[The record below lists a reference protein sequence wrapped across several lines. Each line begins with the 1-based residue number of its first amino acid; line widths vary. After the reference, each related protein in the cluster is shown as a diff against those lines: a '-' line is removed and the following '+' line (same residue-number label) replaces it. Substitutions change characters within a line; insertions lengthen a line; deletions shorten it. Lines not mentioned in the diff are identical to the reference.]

1 MDGIIFSDGLIGA
14 YTETISE
21 ALNGYVL
28 LNKAQFLA
36 WMVPPLAL
44 DLPTNSESR
53 LQNRQA
59 GNEINHQIY
68 QETVQGLAS
77 IVCTGIVEDYGQQQM
92 DNIINDFEK
101 FDILVAV
108 MSDYQDVSTFKRT
121 KTVTQN
127 KMDKVVGFI
136 ITELGECKILPNTV
150 CVKLI
155 CVKPATIK
163 GSLLLGAYFLGIKH
177 SGYDQRGVL
186 ELARGY
192 LNVNGFISYTKMGF
206 DKDVSLYIAEP
217 DDVDPDAQDTCFSDY
232 RNLPMSV
239 DLTEM
244 DDDTIMGL
252 ATGGIIRDE
261 VAYDT
266 GIYNLYKE
274 KKGISMEFLACNNL
288 LLKAQLNLEELMKDI
303 ELCKTDRENC
313 KLKDPE
319 LHILSQIDLNQDLLS
334 QLEDM
339 RPKIYEDILSS
350 KGGRTRR
357 NKMTR
362 RKKITR
368 RKKNTR
374 MKKQRRFTKNKK

>member
-1 MDGIIFSDGLIGA
+1 MDGIIFSDDLIGA
-14 YTETISE
+14 YTGAIRP

-36 WMVPPLAL
+36 WMGPPLAL
-44 DLPTNSESR
+44 DLPTADELR

-59 GNEINHQIY
+59 GNEEIDQIY
-68 QETVQGLAS
+68 RETVQGLAS
-77 IVCTGIVEDYGQQQM
+77 IVCTGIVEDYGQEQM

-101 FDILVAV
+101 YDILVAV
-108 MSDYQDVSTFKRT
+108 MSDYQNVSTFKRT
-121 KTVTQN
+121 RTVTQN

-206 DKDVSLYIAEP
+206 DKDKELYIAEP
-217 DDVDPDAQDTCFSDY
+217 EPESESESDVQDTCFSDY

-239 DLTEM
+239 DLTQM
-244 DDDTIMGL
+244 DENTIMGF
-252 ATGGIIRDE
+252 ATGGITRDE
-261 VAYDT
+261 AADDT
-266 GIYNLYKE
+266 EIFNLYKN
-274 KKGISMEFLACNNL
+274 KIKTPIEFLACNNL
-288 LLKAQLNLEELMKDI
+288 LLKAQLNPEELMKDI
-303 ELCKTDRENC
+303 EMCKTDRENC

-319 LHILSQIDLNQDLLS
+319 LDILSQIDFNQDPLS
-334 QLEDM
+334 QLEAM
-339 RPKIYEDILSS
+339 KTALLQQFISK
-350 KGGRTRR
+350 KGGRTR
-357 NKMTR
+357 
-362 RKKITR
+362 KK
-368 RKKNTR
+368 K
-374 MKKQRRFTKNKK
+374 

>member
-1 MDGIIFSDGLIGA
+1 
-14 YTETISE
+14 
-21 ALNGYVL
+21 
-28 LNKAQFLA
+28 
-36 WMVPPLAL
+36 
-44 DLPTNSESR
+44 
-53 LQNRQA
+53 
-59 GNEINHQIY
+59 
-68 QETVQGLAS
+68 
-77 IVCTGIVEDYGQQQM
+77 
-92 DNIINDFEK
+92 
-101 FDILVAV
+101 
-108 MSDYQDVSTFKRT
+108 
-121 KTVTQN
+121 
-127 KMDKVVGFI
+127 
-136 ITELGECKILPNTV
+136 
-150 CVKLI
+150 
-155 CVKPATIK
+155 
-163 GSLLLGAYFLGIKH
+163 
-177 SGYDQRGVL
+177 
-186 ELARGY
+186 
-192 LNVNGFISYTKMGF
+192 
-206 DKDVSLYIAEP
+206 
-217 DDVDPDAQDTCFSDY
+217 
-232 RNLPMSV
+232 MSV

>member
-244 DDDTIMGL
+244 DDITIMRL

-261 VAYDT
+261 VADDT

-313 KLKDPE
+313 K
-319 LHILSQIDLNQDLLS
+319 ILNYIFYHKSTLI
-334 QLEDM
+334 
-339 RPKIYEDILSS
+339 KIYFHS
-350 KGGRTRR
+350 
-357 NKMTR
+357 
-362 RKKITR
+362 
-368 RKKNTR
+368 
-374 MKKQRRFTKNKK
+374 

>member
-1 MDGIIFSDGLIGA
+1 MDGDGIIFSDSLIGE
-14 YTETISE
+14 YTSAISE
-21 ALNGYVL
+21 YVL

-177 SGYDQRGVL
+177 SIYDKLGVL

-192 LNVNGFISYTKMGF
+192 LNVSGFISYTKMGF
-206 DKDVSLYIAEP
+206 NKDISLYNA
-217 DDVDPDAQDTCFSDY
+217 DPNMCFSDY

-239 DLTEM
+239 NLDSYTEGH
-244 DDDTIMGL
+244 IIGL
-252 ATGGIIRDE
+252 ATDVGTISQANDE
-261 VAYDT
+261 TRIFD
-266 GIYNLYKE
+266 LYK
-274 KKGISMEFLACNNL
+274 ISIKTPIEFLACNNL
-288 LLKAQLNLEELMKDI
+288 LLKAELNFAQLIEDI
-303 ELCKTDRENC
+303 QICKTDTDKDNC
-313 KLKDPE
+313 KLKPNE
-319 LHILSQIDLNQDLLS
+319 LSILSHIDLNQDIVT
-334 QLEDM
+334 QLNAIKDA
-339 RPKIYEDILSS
+339 ILQQISSS
-350 KGGRTRR
+350 KGGSHRR
-357 NKMTR
+357 R
-362 RKKITR
+362 
-368 RKKNTR
+368 KNTR
-374 MKKQRRFTKNKK
+374 KKYMNRRKQRRFTKHKKQSKKQSVKY

>member
-244 DDDTIMGL
+244 DDITIMRL

-261 VAYDT
+261 VADDT

>member
-14 YTETISE
+14 YTDTISE

-28 LNKAQFLA
+28 LNKEQFLA
-36 WMVPPLAL
+36 WMGPPLAL
-44 DLPTNSESR
+44 DLPTANGIR
-53 LQNRQA
+53 LQYREA
-59 GNEINHQIY
+59 GNEEIIQIY

-77 IVCTGIVEDYGQQQM
+77 IVCTGIVEDYGQEQM

-108 MSDYQDVSTFKRT
+108 KPDYQDVSTFKRT
-121 KTVTQN
+121 RSVTQS

-206 DKDVSLYIAEP
+206 DKDKELYIAEP
-217 DDVDPDAQDTCFSDY
+217 ESESESESDVDPDAKDTCFSDY

-239 DLTEM
+239 DLTQM
-244 DDDTIMGL
+244 DDNTIMGL

-261 VAYDT
+261 AADDT
-266 GIYNLYKE
+266 EIFNLYKN
-274 KKGISMEFLACNNL
+274 KIKTPIEFLACNNL
-288 LLKAQLNLEELMKDI
+288 LLKAQLNPQELMKDI

-319 LHILSQIDLNQDLLS
+319 LDILSQIDFNQDPLS
-334 QLEDM
+334 QLEAM
-339 RPKIYEDILSS
+339 KTALLQQFISK

-357 NKMTR
+357 
-362 RKKITR
+362 KK
-368 RKKNTR
+368 
-374 MKKQRRFTKNKK
+374 